1 MSAEETVGRQPNGGQ
16 GVKKKADLV
25 LALLFSDAGTHTEPS
40 PVVGITRL
48 EKLLFLLTID
58 EGFLMG
64 GQGVEGF
71 NFVPFRMGP
80 WTQEVYDEVDFLESL
95 GLLSKESGEKR
106 SPADAVHDDELFGD
120 LIIDKYQ
127 KSAASTSDEAEVFR
141 LTEDGK
147 KKALSIW
154 NRLTVEEQK
163 KLLRVKQ
170 AFNTVDL
177 RQLLRYVYKKH
188 PEYTTE
194 SEIKE
199 YLGLRASSEQHS

>member
-1 MSAEETVGRQPNGGQ
+1 MVGRQPEGGQ
-16 GVKKKADLV
+16 RIKKRADLV
-25 LALLFSDAGTHTEPS
+25 LALLCADAGNSAEPS
-40 PVVGITRL
+40 PIVGITRL

-58 EGFLMG
+58 EGFLAGVEG
-64 GQGVEGF
+64 GEGF

-127 KSAASTSDEAEVFR
+127 KSAANTSDDAEVFR

-147 KKALSIW
+147 KKALSVW
-154 NRLTVEEQK
+154 NRLTADEQR

-170 AFNTVDL
+170 AFNTMDL

-199 YLGLRASSEQHS
+199 YLGLKV